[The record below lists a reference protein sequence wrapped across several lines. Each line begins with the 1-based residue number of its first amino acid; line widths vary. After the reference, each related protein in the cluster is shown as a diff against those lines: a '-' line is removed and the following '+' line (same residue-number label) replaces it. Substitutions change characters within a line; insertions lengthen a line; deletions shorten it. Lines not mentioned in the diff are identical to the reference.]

1 MSGEALTIDGDK
13 VSAAAGKAAGKMAQS
28 VAAPVL
34 DTLQSA
40 KDIGIGGSWIDDLI
54 KWIQGF
60 FSSIGDFIGSIF
72 KSIFGGAAKPTP
84 AAPAPAPAPTPP
96 APTTPE
102 VSSPG
107 RTPSVPQAERTERPR
122 GRP

>member
-1 MSGEALTIDGDK
+1 MSGEALTIDADK

-28 VAAPVL
+28 VAEPVL

-40 KDIGIGGSWIDDLI
+40 KDIGIGGSWIDDLS

-72 KSIFGGAAKPTP
+72 KSIFGGAAKPAP
-84 AAPAPAPAPTPP
+84 AAPAPAPAAP
-96 APTTPE
+96 APITPE